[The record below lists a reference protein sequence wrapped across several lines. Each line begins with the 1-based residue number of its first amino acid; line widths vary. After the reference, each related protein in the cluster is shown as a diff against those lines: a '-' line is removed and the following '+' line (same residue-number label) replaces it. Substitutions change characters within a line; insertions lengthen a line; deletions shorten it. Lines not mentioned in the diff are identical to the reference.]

1 MSAYLNI
8 LFYLIIEII
17 QQHEQLSYIV
27 NNFIY
32 TRPSQGIPAVIVNRT
47 IYIFQHSIIC
57 IKNSTVVLHKVNEYN
72 KSCYNSK
79 ILETHH
85 TTQEVHICHGFHLHK
100 SCLVSYTITI
110 SFYFMLFNTGK
121 ATSFFVTSRTFVFP
135 LNLSTQ
141 FTLAAKNDKYITWKW
156 PIIDEISIVYH
167 RSIILTPCAFNKP
180 LLPVYY

>member
-32 TRPSQGIPAVIVNRT
+32 TRSSQGIPAVIVNRT

-72 KSCYNSK
+72 KSC
-79 ILETHH
+79 
-85 TTQEVHICHGFHLHK
+85 
-100 SCLVSYTITI
+100 
-110 SFYFMLFNTGK
+110 
-121 ATSFFVTSRTFVFP
+121 
-135 LNLSTQ
+135 
-141 FTLAAKNDKYITWKW
+141 
-156 PIIDEISIVYH
+156 
-167 RSIILTPCAFNKP
+167 
-180 LLPVYY
+180 